1 MQRILAGLPKQSVK
15 MRPNLFFSDFNRS
28 GGGVPLRIPVLSGIG
43 NVSAEPFAAKLF
55 QHFSAACGVYAQ

>member
-28 GGGVPLRIPVLSGIG
+28 GGGVPLRIPVLSG
-43 NVSAEPFAAKLF
+43 
-55 QHFSAACGVYAQ
+55 VYAQ

>member
-28 GGGVPLRIPVLSGIG
+28 GGGVPLRIPVLSGG
-43 NVSAEPFAAKLF
+43 
-55 QHFSAACGVYAQ
+55 YAQ